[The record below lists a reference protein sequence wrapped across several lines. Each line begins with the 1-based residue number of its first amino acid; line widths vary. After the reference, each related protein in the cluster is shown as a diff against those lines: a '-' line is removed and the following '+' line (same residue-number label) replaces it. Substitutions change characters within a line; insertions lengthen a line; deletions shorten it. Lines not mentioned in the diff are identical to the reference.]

1 MIPTLIAAAAA
12 LRLLGAAPSA
22 APSPGPPED
31 VLAVLQRMA
40 KAMEIRDTAALRGLF
55 EPGARL
61 VGLRPRH
68 GGPVVQS
75 LSIDQFVAFVAGDAR
90 EAWVERFW
98 NPEVRVEGTLAT
110 VWAPYDFH
118 FASRFSHCGVD
129 AFQLLRT
136 ADGWRIVSL
145 ADTYQPDG
153 CPRHPPPAP

>member
-1 MIPTLIAAAAA
+1 MTPSLVALAAAMAI
-12 LRLLGAAPSA
+12 GAAPSTA
-22 APSPGPPED
+22 AASGPPED
-31 VLAVLQRMA
+31 VLAVLRDMA
-40 KAMEIRDTAALRGLF
+40 RAMEARDTAALRNLF

-61 VGLRPRH
+61 VGLRPRD
-68 GGPVVQS
+68 GGVAVQS
-75 LSIDQFVAFVAGDAR
+75 LSIDQFVTFVGSDAR
-90 EAWVERFW
+90 ERWVERFW

-145 ADTYQPDG
+145 ADTYQPEG
-153 CPRHPPPAP
+153 CTRHPPPAP